1 MCRKLKKSL
10 LTLLVVFLVSVPV
23 FAQEDLFDWESFN
36 QTETNSMKNVE
47 NLQLDLD
54 LLKPNWMNES
64 ETSNDL
70 NLTSTKQDVSQMTS
84 LEILDNFESWIAE
97 KEAELAM
104 RKSIYQNLENEYNS
118 MKNILDDS
126 KKRCQ
131 DLKAALASNKD
142 DTRYITE
149 LWTDALGK
157 IESLEELLAAAEK
170 RERNSLIYENIVTPL
185 PGLAI
190 MTWGFVEM
198 GCGNTDKGWRIFT
211 TGVVTLVGMEVCYQ
225 GGKWLFKI
233 W

>member
-10 LTLLVVFLVSVPV
+10 LTLLVVFLFSVPV

-47 NLQLDLD
+47 NLQLDLG

-170 RERNSLIYENIVTPL
+170 RERNSLIYE
-185 PGLAI
+185 
-190 MTWGFVEM
+190 
-198 GCGNTDKGWRIFT
+198 K
-211 TGVVTLVGMEVCYQ
+211 
-225 GGKWLFKI
+225 
-233 W
+233 